1 LFHDGNVD
9 QHVTLA
15 PGVDRFPPQ
24 KQKSKWFIL
33 FLRFTLV
40 RTILPSVCTLL
51 RCCGSA
57 CCYISDLRGR
67 GFTSFGSVN
76 DLSVLRQVLRG
87 CVHCPLPWDQ
97 QISGIPGSNIS
108 NGAFGAQIIHVLHED
123 NLQKLAEFAQQPFR
137 PMTHKPPATC
147 PRNDIDYSA
156 LTSLIA
162 FATGAWRRK
171 PAEKCHKHSWFCSLW
186 GMASKGVVAVVA
198 IAGSFIAIGVAVY
211 VVRVCLK
218 VYRARL
224 AEVCLPRLWD

>member
-171 PAEKCHKHSWFCSLW
+171 PAEKCHKHSWPLRVLFTL
-186 GMASKGVVAVVA
+186 GDGVKGC
-198 IAGSFIAIGVAVY
+198 GRSCCHCRFLHRDWSCR
-211 VVRVCLK
+211 VRCT
-218 VYRARL
+218 RL
-224 AEVCLPRLWD
+224 SQSVSSAAC